1 MNLYIKPTF
10 RLVLLYWLCMMYFHS
25 RAEAGEQLARQL
37 FDKYRYENVA
47 VVALGDGGVSVGEP
61 IAERLHCVLTLLLS
75 ETVDVP
81 GENQTFG
88 AVSSSGQF
96 TQNSNLGPS
105 EISAYTSE
113 FHGYL
118 EEQKRQAFHR
128 INRLIGDGGVID
140 QVLLQDHT
148 VILVSDGLN
157 DVTILDVALD
167 FLKPVRVQ
175 RLVIAAPI
183 ASVELV
189 DRIHLIAD
197 ELHILDVKANY
208 LDTNH
213 YYDQNDLPTH
223 EATIAKINQIVLN
236 WR

>member
-1 MNLYIKPTF
+1 
-10 RLVLLYWLCMMYFHS
+10 MMYFHS

-47 VVALGDGGVSVGEP
+47 IVALGDGGVAVAEP
-61 IAERLHCVLTLLLS
+61 IAERLHCVLTMLLT
-75 ETVDVP
+75 EKVEVP

-96 TQNSNLGPS
+96 TYNSNLAAS
-105 EISAYTSE
+105 EVGAYNTE

-118 EEQKRQAFHR
+118 EEKKREAFHR
-128 INRLIGDGGVID
+128 INHLVGDGGVID
-140 QVLLQDHT
+140 YALLKHRT
-148 VILVSDGLN
+148 VILASDGLY
-157 DVTILDVALD
+157 DMTELDAAMD
-167 FLKPVRVQ
+167 FLKPISIEG
-175 RLVIAAPI
+175 LVIAAPI
-183 ASVELV
+183 ASVEMV
-189 DRIHLIAD
+189 DKIHLIAD
-197 ELHILDVKANY
+197 ELQILDVKENY

-223 EATIAKINQIVLN
+223 EETIKKINQIVLN

>member
-1 MNLYIKPTF
+1 
-10 RLVLLYWLCMMYFHS
+10 MMYFHS

-37 FDKYRYENVA
+37 LDKYRYENVA
-47 VVALGDGGVSVGEP
+47 VVALGDGGVVVGEP
-61 IAERLHCVLTLLLS
+61 IAERLHCILTLLVS
-75 ETVDVP
+75 EGVDVP
-81 GENQTFG
+81 GENQSFG
-88 AVSSSGQF
+88 AVSQTGQF
-96 TQNSNLGPS
+96 TTNSNLAAS
-105 EISAYTSE
+105 EVGAYMTE
-113 FHGYL
+113 YHGYF
-118 EEQKRQAFHR
+118 EEQKRQAFHK

-140 QVLLQDHT
+140 QTLLQDHT

-175 RLVIAAPI
+175 RLVIAAPV
-183 ASVELV
+183 ASVEMV
-189 DRIHLIAD
+189 DKVHMIAD
-197 ELHILDVKANY
+197 ELHILDVKSNY

-223 EATIAKINQIVLN
+223 EETIAKINKIVLN

>member
-1 MNLYIKPTF
+1 MISN
-10 RLVLLYWLCMMYFHS
+10 MMYFHS

-47 VVALGDGGVSVGEP
+47 VVALGDGGVAVGEP

-75 ETVDVP
+75 ENVEVP
-81 GENQTFG
+81 GENQNFG
-88 AVSSSGQF
+88 AISQTGQF
-96 TQNSNLGPS
+96 TYNSNLADS
-105 EISAYTSE
+105 EISAYRSE
-113 FHGYL
+113 LHGYL
-118 EEQKRQAFHR
+118 EERKRQAFQK

-140 QVLLQDHT
+140 QNLLQDHT
-148 VILVSDGLN
+148 VILVGDGLN
-157 DVTILDVALD
+157 DITVLDVALD

-175 RLVIAAPI
+175 RLVIAAPV

-189 DRIHLIAD
+189 EKVHLVAD

-213 YYDQNDLPTH
+213 YYDQNDLPTR
-223 EATIAKINQIVLN
+223 EETIAKINQIVLN